1 MWYCMLN
8 PVQERIV
15 KILNERVVDAKTI
28 AEKLGRGYDEFKV
41 QSMVL
46 TLARKGHID
55 KTKAA
60 LILRGTE
67 MVKFL
72 RYEVGSE
79 LKGGVPVP
87 VRR

>member
-1 MWYCMLN
+1 MLN
-8 PVQERIV
+8 SVQEKIV
-15 KILNERVVDAKTI
+15 KILNEKVVDAKTI
-28 AEKLGRGYDEFKV
+28 AEKLGRGYNELKV

-46 TLARKGHID
+46 TLARKGYVN

-67 MVKFL
+67 MIKFL
-72 RYEVGSE
+72 NYDVKSN
-79 LKGGVPVP
+79 LKGAIPTA